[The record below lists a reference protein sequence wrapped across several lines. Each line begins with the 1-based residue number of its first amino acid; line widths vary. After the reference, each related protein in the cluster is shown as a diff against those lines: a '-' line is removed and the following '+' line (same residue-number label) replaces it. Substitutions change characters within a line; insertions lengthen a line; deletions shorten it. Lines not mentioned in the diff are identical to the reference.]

1 MSWSSTL
8 AQQYSMLDRH
18 CSTDKPR
25 LEAIYVAVDG
35 SIKAVYHDNTLLVLS
50 ADGSSFTHVSPAGAR
65 TVQLCEFCLSRFT
78 PLLTE
83 LLDFRK

>member
-1 MSWSSTL
+1 
-8 AQQYSMLDRH
+8 MLDRH
-18 CSTDKPR
+18 HTAESPR
-25 LEAIYVAVDG
+25 LEAIYVAADC

-78 PLLTE
+78 QLLTE